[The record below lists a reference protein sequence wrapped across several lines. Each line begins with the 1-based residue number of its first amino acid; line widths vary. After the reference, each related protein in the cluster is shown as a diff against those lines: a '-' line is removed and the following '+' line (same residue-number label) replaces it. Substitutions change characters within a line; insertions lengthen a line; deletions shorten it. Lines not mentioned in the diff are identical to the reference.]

1 MACTEI
7 KIRYG
12 SNELI
17 FPCDGILSM
26 KDPPMILDYYDKDEF
41 EFDVTTEEDKSYNSD

>member
-1 MACTEI
+1 MACTSI

-26 KDPPMILDYYDKDEF
+26 KDPLMNLVYYDKDEF
-41 EFDVTTEEDKSYNSD
+41 EFNVTTEEDKSYNSD